1 MICSARD
8 PRCCWCGNHGRPS
21 SLSWISSNTRF
32 WNTEVILDSSIL
44 VILDLII
51 NSWTFQSLI
60 GNNEHSWG
68 WDLGR
73 NKIYHDRC
81 RVSTNQTKPTI
92 TKKLTIEQP
101 INCVC
106 VVNKPRRM
114 QRKLWWC
121 FLLITGPETATSAH
135 LNSQRNESL
144 SPHQLPKSPSKTP
157 DPAVPHTSPNLPK
170 LSQIW
175 LFTCTTIKMN
185 VIGSKKSKSSVFQ
198 QKPVWRDLSTESFLW
213 RDLCC
218 AGQVSQWVSNNLLV
232 IYVNISTAVVT
243 DIQKGSLHQECDD
256 STFSRAWYGGGD
268 SLLLCWRTISWS
280 GASWTP
286 GKEGS
291 HTFQMMKEAMIFFKE
306 WNSYEGFLK
315 CCSKMKTV
323 HRFTR

>member
-1 MICSARD
+1 MTCIWQFDENPYDKCQLISDESVGSARNPCCCSMAIHKTNENQFKNKMICSARD

-92 TKKLTIEQP
+92 IKKLTIEQP

-144 SPHQLPKSPSKTP
+144 SQLEPSPPSP
-157 DPAVPHTSPNLPK
+157 PAKPQTQQRPTQAPISPNFPR
-170 LSQIW
+170 
-175 LFTCTTIKMN
+175 F
-185 VIGSKKSKSSVFQ
+185 
-198 QKPVWRDLSTESFLW
+198 DFL
-213 RDLCC
+213 L
-218 AGQVSQWVSNNLLV
+218 
-232 IYVNISTAVVT
+232 
-243 DIQKGSLHQECDD
+243 
-256 STFSRAWYGGGD
+256 
-268 SLLLCWRTISWS
+268 
-280 GASWTP
+280 
-286 GKEGS
+286 
-291 HTFQMMKEAMIFFKE
+291 
-306 WNSYEGFLK
+306 
-315 CCSKMKTV
+315 
-323 HRFTR
+323 

>member
-135 LNSQRNESL
+135 LTELPMEWEPL
-144 SPHQLPKSPSKTP
+144 SAGALPTNSPSP
-157 DPAVPHTSPNLPK
+157 PAKPQTQQRPTQAPISLNFPRFGFLPA
-170 LSQIW
+170 Q
-175 LFTCTTIKMN
+175 
-185 VIGSKKSKSSVFQ
+185 
-198 QKPVWRDLSTESFLW
+198 
-213 RDLCC
+213 
-218 AGQVSQWVSNNLLV
+218 LL
-232 IYVNISTAVVT
+232 
-243 DIQKGSLHQECDD
+243 K
-256 STFSRAWYGGGD
+256 WM
-268 SLLLCWRTISWS
+268 WS
-280 GASWTP
+280 GVKNLNLVFSSKNQSGETYPRNLSSDETFVVPDKFLSEFQTTSSWY
-286 GKEGS
+286 
-291 HTFQMMKEAMIFFKE
+291 M
-306 WNSYEGFLK
+306 
-315 CCSKMKTV
+315 
-323 HRFTR
+323 